1 MHILL
6 GALMNLAKRKERELI
21 IKLRNEGK
29 TCVEVGEI
37 LNVSKS
43 AVSYWTR
50 RYNETGSLDDKPR
63 PGRPTPLTEEKLQH
77 MKEKI
82 TAAMLKQTGRAGL
95 SSKEILL
102 FVKKETGKTYTPRH
116 IERLLHKMGFSLITP
131 RVNHIKKDEKAQKK
145 FRETFKKNSTKNMW
159 TIPS

>member
-1 MHILL
+1 
-6 GALMNLAKRKERELI
+6 MNSAKRKERELI
-21 IKLRNEGK
+21 IKLRKEGK
-29 TCVEVGEI
+29 TCIEVGEI
-37 LNVSKS
+37 LGVSKS
-43 AVSYWTR
+43 AVSYWNR
-50 RYNETGSLDDKPR
+50 RYNETGCLEDKPR
-63 PGRPTPLTEEKLQH
+63 PGRPTPLTEEKLKH

-82 TAAMLKQTGRAGL
+82 TGAMLEQTDRAGL

-102 FVKKETGKTYTPRH
+102 FIKKETGKTYTSRH

-145 FRETFKKNSTKNMW
+145 FRETFKKNSTKNIW

>member
-21 IKLRNEGK
+21 IKLRKEGK

-37 LNVSKS
+37 LDVSKS

-50 RYNETGSLDDKPR
+50 RYNETGSLEDKPR
-63 PGRPTPLTEEKLQH
+63 PGRPTPLTEEKLQR

-82 TAAMLKQTGRAGL
+82 TGAMLEQTGRAGL

-145 FRETFKKNSTKNMW
+145 FREAFKKNSTKNIW